1 MTRNRTFAL
10 LATVAVVAGLLGL
23 RHARVVELE
32 RAPVLSEP
40 ATAVQVV
47 AVRQGTLESAD
58 HILGEVYG
66 ADDADIAPQ
75 VSGQVLEVRV
85 REGDHVSAGAV
96 LARLDPR
103 ELEDAVA
110 ENGADVDAAGAASAA
125 QIAATAR
132 DSVLFVN
139 QAISQEQWEGSQAM
153 RAAATGRLDVAQ
165 HRLDQARAHL
175 GYAIVRA
182 PFSGV
187 ISARLAD
194 PGDLAMPGK
203 SLLRMVRQ
211 TAVRV
216 RGAVPPE
223 LVTRLRPG
231 IPVDLTL
238 GGERLRATVSR
249 VFPAMQ
255 GSHLATFEIDVPRA
269 TPGYVAGAT
278 VGVDL
283 HLRSAAGLLVPLD
296 ALLESDAGAHAFVVS
311 QPRGGTPT
319 LRVARVSVVA
329 RSLDDAAVTGDLCE
343 GDLVVVARPSR
354 LMDLSGG
361 MPVRPVTAT
370 AER

>member
-1 MTRNRTFAL
+1 MTRKRMLAI
-10 LATVAVVAGLLGL
+10 LATVAVAAGLLGL
-23 RHARVVELE
+23 RHARVVEME
-32 RAPVLSEP
+32 RAPVLSQP

-47 AVRQGTLESAD
+47 AVQQGTLESAD

-75 VSGQVLEVRV
+75 VSGQVLEVLV
-85 REGDHVSAGAV
+85 REGDHVPAGAV

-103 ELEDAVA
+103 ELDDLVA
-110 ENGADVDAAGAASAA
+110 EGAADVDAARAASAA

-139 QAISQEQWEGSQAM
+139 KAISQEQWEGSQAM
-153 RAAATGRLDVAQ
+153 RAAATGRLDMAR
-165 HRLDQARAHL
+165 HRLDQARVRL
-175 GYAIVRA
+175 GYAMVRA
-182 PFSGV
+182 PFPGV

-194 PGDLAMPGK
+194 PGALAMPGK
-203 SLLRMVRQ
+203 PLLRMVRQ

-223 LVTRLRPG
+223 LATRLHPG

-238 GGERLRATVSR
+238 GGQRLEATVSR
-249 VFPAMQ
+249 VFPAME
-255 GSHLATFEIDVPRA
+255 GSHLVTFEIDVARA

-296 ALLESDAGAHAFVVS
+296 ALLESEAGTHAFVVS
-311 QPRGGTPT
+311 QSQDGRQT
-319 LRVARVSVVA
+319 LRVASVSVVA
-329 RSLDDAAVTGDLCE
+329 RSIDDAAVTGDLHK

-354 LMDLSGG
+354 LMDLSDG
-361 MPVRPVTAT
+361 MPVRPANPTAG
-370 AER
+370 R